1 MARSAN
7 ADRLRVLLLDQYALI
22 RGALRTLL
30 ALQPQFAVVGE
41 GVPGPDAVALV
52 VQHQPDII
60 LLNLLLHTQAL
71 ELIPLLLTAAAQTR
85 LVVVTA
91 PHDDQVRRQA
101 MHLGAL
107 GVVHTD
113 HPPAVVVEALTKVHG
128 GEVWADRQ
136 LLARVLTDRVRAAL
150 PRDRDPELIKIAT
163 LTAREREIIAL
174 VATGLRNQELAQ
186 RLALAESTVRHH
198 LTAIFDKLGVAGRV
212 ELIVYAYRYGLATP
226 PL

>member
-1 MARSAN
+1 MTMSST
-7 ADRLRVLLLDQYALI
+7 ADGLRVVLLDQHALI
-22 RGALRTLL
+22 RGALRMLL
-30 ALQPQFAVVGE
+30 EAQPHFTIVGE
-41 GVPGPDAVALV
+41 AVPGPEAVALV
-52 VQHQPDII
+52 AQHQPDLI
-60 LLNLLLHTQAL
+60 LLNLLLQAHAL

-91 PHDDQVRRQA
+91 PHDDPVRRQA

-136 LLARVLTDRVRAAL
+136 LLARVLTERVRAAL
-150 PRDRDPELIKIAT
+150 PTDRDPELVKSAM
-163 LTAREREIIAL
+163 LTEREREIIAL
-174 VATGLRNQELAQ
+174 VATGLRSQEMAQ
-186 RLALAESTVRHH
+186 RLGLAESTVRHH
-198 LTAIFDKLGVAGRV
+198 LTAIFAKLGVTGRA

>member
-1 MARSAN
+1 MTMSSTAEC
-7 ADRLRVLLLDQYALI
+7 LRVVLLDQHALI
-22 RGALRTLL
+22 RGAFRLL
-30 ALQPQFAVVGE
+30 LEAQPQFTIVGE
-41 GVPGPDAVALV
+41 AVPGPEAVALV
-52 VQHQPDII
+52 AQHQPDLI
-60 LLNLLLHTQAL
+60 LLNLLLHAQAL
-71 ELIPLLLTAAAQTR
+71 ELIPPLLTAAAQTR

-91 PHDDQVRRQA
+91 PHDDPVRRQA
-101 MHLGAL
+101 LHLGAL

-150 PRDRDPELIKIAT
+150 PRDRDPELRKIAT
-163 LTAREREIIAL
+163 LTAREREIIGL
-174 VATGLRNQELAQ
+174 VATGLRNRDLAQ

-198 LTAIFDKLGVAGRV
+198 VTSIFDKLGVASRA